1 MSNNKPINEIDEFY
15 LGVEAFNQKDYPKA
29 HNIWE
34 HSWMRI
40 GNSGDRAYLK
50 PFIMLAVSPQN
61 YDLNKVSGGN
71 YLFEKSLE
79 RIIQNKDAINKYIN
93 VNSLIQHLQNVASQE
108 ILLDRFNNLYIKRRR
123 EI

>member
-1 MSNNKPINEIDEFY
+1 
-15 LGVEAFNQKDYPKA
+15 
-29 HNIWE
+29 
-34 HSWMRI
+34 MRI

-79 RIIQNKDAINKYIN
+79 RMIQNKDAINKYIN